1 MSPAPAVPPNAADR
15 NVAAV
20 LAILFGAFG
29 VHKFYLR
36 YYVPACL
43 MLGITLLGG
52 FVDLPLA
59 SWAVWIVA
67 IIEGILYLSKSQA
80 QFYQTYV
87 VNRREWF

>member
-1 MSPAPAVPPNAADR
+1 MPPNAADR

-36 YYVPACL
+36 YYVPAFL

-52 FVDLPLA
+52 FVSLPLM
-59 SWAVWIVA
+59 SWAVWVVA
-67 IIEGILYLSKSQA
+67 IVEGVIYLTKSQA

-87 VNRREWF
+87 ANRREWF